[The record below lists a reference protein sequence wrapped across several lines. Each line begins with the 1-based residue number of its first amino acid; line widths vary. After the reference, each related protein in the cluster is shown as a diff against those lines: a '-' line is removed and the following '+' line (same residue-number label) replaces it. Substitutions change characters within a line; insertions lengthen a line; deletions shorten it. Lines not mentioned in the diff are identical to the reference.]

1 MAEELDERGV
11 VADDEREREAELG
24 RERGVWRGVFKG
36 ASDTAA
42 AGVESEE
49 VELDAKSGSESDE
62 VDADVPFAFAAL
74 ALVLVLALVLLLP
87 LKLLPLPRLPPEA
100 ERGLSDVVL
109 EAAAALLSPAS
120 PLGVFPR
127 GAHIKSSSSSESE
140 GSFGF

>member
-36 ASDTAA
+36 ASDTVA

-74 ALVLVLALVLLLP
+74 ALALVLVLPLP
-87 LKLLPLPRLPPEA
+87 LTLLPLPRRAPEA

>member
-1 MAEELDERGV
+1 VAEELDERGV

-36 ASDTAA
+36 ASDTVA
-42 AGVESEE
+42 AGVESEA

-74 ALVLVLALVLLLP
+74 ALALVLLLP
-87 LKLLPLPRLPPEA
+87 LTLLPLPRPPPEA

-109 EAAAALLSPAS
+109 EVAAALLSSAS

-127 GAHIKSSSSSESE
+127 GAHVKSSSSSESE
-140 GSFGF
+140 GSFG

>member
-74 ALVLVLALVLLLP
+74 ALALVLVLPLP
-87 LKLLPLPRLPPEA
+87 LTLLPLPRRAPEA